1 MAYKKLKA
9 NVSIFIDKRQMKK
22 SGAYPLKLRVS
33 YKRKA
38 KLFSIKKAE
47 VQESQIEN
55 LFSAKPAKALR
66 ETYLEMVSMQTKANT
81 IVNNMQLFSWDE
93 FEKRLFE
100 KMKDADSLYDD
111 FDTVIERIES
121 ESRITTAMTY
131 RNTMNAIKKYK
142 PDRTFVHSEITP
154 TFLTA
159 FQNWMVGNGRSLT
172 TVSIYVRCLRAILNE
187 AIQKGKMSRD
197 QYPFGRY
204 RYQVPS
210 KKNIKKALNKAT
222 LAKIY
227 YYDVGEN
234 EKQQIAKD
242 YWIFSYLCNGANLKD
257 ICNLR
262 IRDINNDRITFV
274 RAKTSASSHVQRPI
288 VTVLTEPMKE
298 IINRQG
304 NLDGASDDY
313 VFPVLKHGLN
323 HRQQLFRIRDQ
334 IRLINTYMK
343 EIATAL
349 EIPEKVTTYT
359 ARHSFAT
366 MLKRGGA
373 SKEFISESMGHSNQK
388 TTEVYLDSFEDEDK
402 AKWAGVLTDF

>member
-121 ESRITTAMTY
+121 ENRITTAMTY
-131 RNTMNAIKKYK
+131 RNTMNAIKKFK

-154 TFLTA
+154 AFLAA
-159 FQNWMVGNGRSLT
+159 FQNWMVGKGRSLT

-187 AIQKGKMSRD
+187 AIQKGKMSR
-197 QYPFGRY
+197 
-204 RYQVPS
+204 
-210 KKNIKKALNKAT
+210 
-222 LAKIY
+222 
-227 YYDVGEN
+227 
-234 EKQQIAKD
+234 
-242 YWIFSYLCNGANLKD
+242 GAASVCK
-257 ICNLR
+257 NLR
-262 IRDINNDRITFV
+262 R
-274 RAKTSASSHVQRPI
+274 
-288 VTVLTEPMKE
+288 
-298 IINRQG
+298 
-304 NLDGASDDY
+304 
-313 VFPVLKHGLN
+313 
-323 HRQQLFRIRDQ
+323 
-334 IRLINTYMK
+334 
-343 EIATAL
+343 
-349 EIPEKVTTYT
+349 
-359 ARHSFAT
+359 
-366 MLKRGGA
+366 
-373 SKEFISESMGHSNQK
+373 EFITN
-388 TTEVYLDSFEDEDK
+388 
-402 AKWAGVLTDF
+402 DFIF